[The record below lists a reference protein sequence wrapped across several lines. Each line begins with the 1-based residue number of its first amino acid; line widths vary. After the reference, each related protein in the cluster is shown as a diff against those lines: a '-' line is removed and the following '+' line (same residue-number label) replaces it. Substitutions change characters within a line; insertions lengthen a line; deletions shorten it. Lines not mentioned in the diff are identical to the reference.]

1 MDPDFLLLCMPNN
14 FLLDAWYFDHY
25 LVEYLDFAFFLK
37 RVPYFVLGASYFV
50 SGSIESSQSLFSS
63 FVRVCLEKC

>member
-14 FLLDAWYFDHY
+14 FLLDDWYFDRY

-37 RVPYFVLGASYFV
+37 RVLYFVLGASYFV
-50 SGSIESSQSLFSS
+50 SGSI
-63 FVRVCLEKC
+63 